1 MTPDLELIKFSRHLR
16 RWGWDGLEEAKQRQ
30 RGIYLIEELLG
41 VLLEL
46 IVSVCKPV
54 EG

>member
-1 MTPDLELIKFSRHLR
+1 MTPDLELIKFFRHLR
-16 RWGWDGLEEAKQRQ
+16 RWGWDGLEEAKRRQ
-30 RGIYLIEELLG
+30 WGIYLIEELLS

-46 IVSVCKPV
+46 VVSVCKPI